1 MSKPAESPPSLKVS
15 QPSEDFVFADWNCTI
30 CGWNI
35 ARIFLP
41 EDAATK
47 TEIDFEVLKHELN
60 HRMDYLKG
68 RK

>member
-1 MSKPAESPPSLKVS
+1 MSKPAESTPSPKVS
-15 QPSEDFVFADWNCTI
+15 QPAEDFVVATWNCTI

-35 ARIFLP
+35 TRMFLP

-60 HRMDYLKG
+60 HRVDYLKG